1 MDKFNKNQNPTSKGV
16 CNMEHYLD
24 MARDGKNNVWRYI
37 LGIFIILTVFYGYG
51 IIVPESV
58 DTWGP
63 LVNYLIQD
71 FSYILYFLAV
81 VLVIKIIHKRSF
93 KSLITPKKSL
103 HWKLMGIGFT
113 IYFVLMFLFSLLPQY
128 LADPSSLS
136 LNPNLWGFL
145 IFLPFLL
152 IIVPIQTTSEEL
164 FFRGYLLQA
173 TGFLSRNFI
182 LLAILNGILFMLPH
196 LANPEV
202 AQAPLTA
209 IIDWVVFGFVMAYL
223 TLKSGT
229 LEMAIAAHASNN
241 LFITVISNYQGSV
254 FSTPSLLVTSTSE
267 ATTAADGDLVFL
279 LISILT
285 TILIPVLY
293 YLLMFKIPQI
303 KKYRDMS

>member
-1 MDKFNKNQNPTSKGV
+1 
-16 CNMEHYLD
+16 MENYLD
-24 MARDGKNNVWRYI
+24 MARDGKNNLWRYI
-37 LGIFIILTVFYGYG
+37 LGIVIILTVFYGYG

-63 LVNYLIQD
+63 LGNYLIQD

-81 VLVIKIIHKRSF
+81 VFIIKFIHKRSF
-93 KSLITPKKSL
+93 RSLLTPKKSL
-103 HWKLMGIGFT
+103 NWKLMGVGFA

-128 LADPSSLS
+128 LADPSAISLT
-136 LNPNLWGFL
+136 PDLWGFL

-152 IIVPIQTTSEEL
+152 ILVPIQTTSEEL

-209 IIDWVVFGFVMAYL
+209 ITDWVVFGFVMAYL

-229 LEMAIAAHASNN
+229 LELAIAAHASNN
-241 LFITVISNYQGSV
+241 LFITVVSNYQGSV
-254 FSTPSLLVTSTSE
+254 FSTPSLLVTSTY
-267 ATTAADGDLVFL
+267 TF
-279 LISILT
+279 
-285 TILIPVLY
+285 
-293 YLLMFKIPQI
+293 
-303 KKYRDMS
+303 